1 MCIAVFRG
9 FDMASALCTRAAN
22 FIVAAFLMFAAGAA
36 AVAQEA
42 AAVSDSASVTIRLV
56 IERNVQLQQ
65 QESQQEAGASLQ
77 DAGSSGFCLSNPSG
91 MPVTLSWVPLLI
103 EDGASVQ
110 SGTYAQ
116 VAHQSGEGQGS
127 CIAPESLGGDGSAS
141 GLVEVLVAPE

>member
-1 MCIAVFRG
+1 
-9 FDMASALCTRAAN
+9 MASALCTRAAS

-36 AVAQEA
+36 AVAQE

-65 QESQQEAGASLQ
+65 QESQQDAGARLQ

-91 MPVTLSWVPLLI
+91 MPVTLSWVPALI

-110 SGTYAQ
+110 AGSYAQ
-116 VAHQSGEGQGS
+116 VTQQSREGQEG
-127 CIAPESLGGDGSAS
+127 CIAPELLGGTGGGP
-141 GLVEVLVAPE
+141 GLVELLVAPE